1 VADPDPPQL
10 PTTSY
15 AVLGLLSF
23 GGEFSGYD
31 LKKWADFSLRF
42 FFWSPATSNIYG
54 ELKRL
59 RSLGYVTAREAPQD
73 DLRNKRMF
81 SITPAG
87 QAALEQWLDEAPV
100 EPPVLKEHGLLRVW
114 LGHATDRDRLIEVV
128 TEQEDIARRTLDEL
142 RDSLSKARK
151 NERYS
156 NAVLVEEWC
165 ERVTEA
171 RADAYADLRAKLAKS
186 RNSTRART

>member
-1 VADPDPPQL
+1 MARGTLDEMAEAPQL
-10 PTTSY
+10 PTTAW

-23 GGEFSGYD
+23 GGELSGYD

-59 RSLGYVTAREAPQD
+59 RSLGYVAAREAPQD

-81 SITPAG
+81 SITDAG
-87 QAALEQWLDEAPV
+87 RAALETWLADAPI
-100 EPPVLKEHGLLRVW
+100 EPPVLKEHALLRVW
-114 LGHATDRDRLIEVV
+114 LGHNTDRDRLIEIVDA
-128 TEQEDIARRTLDEL
+128 QEKAANETLAELKHSIAV
-142 RDSLSKARK
+142 ARK

-156 NAVLVEEWC
+156 YAVLVEEWC
-165 ERVTEA
+165 EQVTEA
-171 RADAYADLRAKLAKS
+171 RAAAYADLRTKLARK
-186 RNSTRART
+186 RR